1 MAGGVDPISEEE
13 NPRSSSSSR
22 RGYVRSGRPAYPDS
36 VIPED
41 PGRICI
47 CFPRALAVAVA
58 VADDPSIR
66 RTHGIMQSAWH
77 HCPTDPAGRARA
89 GGGSSR
95 PPSARTRTRTRTTT
109 TGREKKWNRRAR
121 VVDGIAGAAEPG
133 GARGWEHGLERGKSR
148 AAAAAASRRFMHAC
162 MHARMYNE

>member
-66 RTHGIMQSAWH
+66 RTHGIMQSACVSMYQVQLLVLPH
-77 HCPTDPAGRARA
+77 QALGMARP
-89 GGGSSR
+89 R
-95 PPSARTRTRTRTTT
+95 KFYR
-109 TGREKKWNRRAR
+109 
-121 VVDGIAGAAEPG
+121 
-133 GARGWEHGLERGKSR
+133 
-148 AAAAAASRRFMHAC
+148 
-162 MHARMYNE
+162 